1 MGSCA
6 TIEQQAIDDYGK
18 DYLQQLKSSPE
29 NMSAALSQIVSNNC
43 KDHFDY
49 DRIVRDFCGDV
60 DNLLVGIGD
69 GTKTCQSIDTSGVKT
84 AEWCMLKE
92 NSSDK
97 TVRMGTQ
104 KSVCNKA
111 GLKGKYD
118 DTAVEYCKAYP
129 EDSWCMCYNVL
140 DKTKVCSANSEAA
153 GCNVLKNVEDN
164 KEFFK
169 DGYEILKDN
178 LHCRPRVCNRPN
190 LAYVPEGTMNSCQ
203 SSYNFCGKDIDIKN
217 QSNSSI
223 VLDCNMGMTETQLP
237 EWWDEGGDDSWL
249 TMKKRRKPP
258 FNVWPLTLT
267 PITEFPE
274 EFDWEEDNVRYL
286 TYGSFGSVVMCS
298 CCMFALTM
306 VMRMSK
312 K

>member
-1 MGSCA
+1 
-6 TIEQQAIDDYGK
+6 
-18 DYLQQLKSSPE
+18 
-29 NMSAALSQIVSNNC
+29 
-43 KDHFDY
+43 
-49 DRIVRDFCGDV
+49 
-60 DNLLVGIGD
+60 
-69 GTKTCQSIDTSGVKT
+69 
-84 AEWCMLKE
+84 
-92 NSSDK
+92 
-97 TVRMGTQ
+97 
-104 KSVCNKA
+104 
-111 GLKGKYD
+111 
-118 DTAVEYCKAYP
+118 
-129 EDSWCMCYNVL
+129 
-140 DKTKVCSANSEAA
+140 
-153 GCNVLKNVEDN
+153 
-164 KEFFK
+164 
-169 DGYEILKDN
+169 
-178 LHCRPRVCNRPN
+178 
-190 LAYVPEGTMNSCQ
+190 MNSCQ

-223 VLDCNMGMTETQLP
+223 VLDCNMGMTETELP
-237 EWWDEGGDDSWL
+237 EWWGEGGDDSWL